1 MCWQAVPR
9 LCMSIRETF
18 SNSIDLAVINEYGKG
33 ALMQISNGLRTFAM
47 LLVKASSETV
57 LLAIY
62 LTTIWDSVILK
73 IQNLWGS
80 SFTLKYLKFN
90 LHLKNA
96 AKNWEKVFSFS
107 DNSIW
112 IGIVKFSL
120 LKTGYFSWAAN
131 VLWSSTKI

>member
-1 MCWQAVPR
+1 
-9 LCMSIRETF
+9 MSIRETF

-73 IQNLWGS
+73 IQNL
-80 SFTLKYLKFN
+80 
-90 LHLKNA
+90 
-96 AKNWEKVFSFS
+96 
-107 DNSIW
+107 
-112 IGIVKFSL
+112 
-120 LKTGYFSWAAN
+120 
-131 VLWSSTKI
+131 